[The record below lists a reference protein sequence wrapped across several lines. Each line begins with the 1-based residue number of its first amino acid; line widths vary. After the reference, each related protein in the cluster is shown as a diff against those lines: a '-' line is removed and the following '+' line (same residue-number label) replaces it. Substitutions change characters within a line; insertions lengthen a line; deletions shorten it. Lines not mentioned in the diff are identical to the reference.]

1 MNEQEIS
8 EMMTNS
14 LDSFKSMKSEQWLA
28 SGTRSMQPTAIMV
41 SRGGKPYPV
50 PGDLLGPAQDN
61 IFDGDLADAVGW
73 AFGLVSALDAD
84 DEATIELAAV
94 AADAYIKTVSVEEHQ
109 EAEYQ
114 RGDMADEFASKPD
127 TEVREAI
134 VVTSVYFDA
143 VNQKRMALAK
153 CQYSIGDG
161 GAMIFGVPD
170 VLCDLPVS
178 GRVADSLASWL
189 GKELA

>member
-61 IFDGDLADAVGW
+61 IPATNTARRLKN
-73 AFGLVSALDAD
+73 LD
-84 DEATIELAAV
+84 
-94 AADAYIKTVSVEEHQ
+94 K
-109 EAEYQ
+109 Q
-114 RGDMADEFASKPD
+114 R
-127 TEVREAI
+127 
-134 VVTSVYFDA
+134 
-143 VNQKRMALAK
+143 
-153 CQYSIGDG
+153 
-161 GAMIFGVPD
+161 
-170 VLCDLPVS
+170 
-178 GRVADSLASWL
+178 
-189 GKELA
+189 